1 MIYYPGSVI
10 SQYLHVIMVVSL
22 VIVTWSKAHFEIS
35 HPQIKCRSVS
45 TEDWDLPYW
54 TIHAGEKGQNSKSK
68 SLTLLKVLNNPLIL
82 LNRWCPDAEDA
93 LLVRSLNFLVKGTPV
108 LAKAYPILPSAKALQ
123 DLWVPGTRKARDS
136 PGWVMPGSGSQ
147 DYKPTGI
154 FYTLIIIDVLPAS
167 QKKKFCQSWMK
178 KNVR

>member
-1 MIYYPGSVI
+1 MIHYPGSVI

-35 HPQIKCRSVS
+35 HPQIKWRSVS

-54 TIHAGEKGQNSKSK
+54 IIHVGEKSQNSKSNGV
-68 SLTLLKVLNNPLIL
+68 TLLKVLNNTLNL
-82 LNRWCPDAEDA
+82 LNRWCPDAEAA
-93 LLVRSLNFLVKGTPV
+93 LLVRSLNFLVEGTSV
-108 LAKAYPILPSAKALQ
+108 LGKAYPILPSAKALQ
-123 DLWVPGTRKARDS
+123 DLWVPGTRNAGDS

-154 FYTLIIIDVLPAS
+154 LHVDNYWCSSSFS
-167 QKKKFCQSWMK
+167 EKKNCQSWMK
-178 KNVR
+178 KIVR